1 MDLPEMS
8 RGAELLSAL
17 AGPAGGFML
26 FALHPVLPRLA
37 TAGLVQ
43 SVYNLLPV
51 YPLDGG
57 RIFRCIL
64 EMTLLPPKAQKLQ
77 KIVTILCCIGIL
89 TAGFYG
95 WFALQYGPLCF
106 LLSVLTVIRIK

>member
-64 EMTLLPPKAQKLQ
+64 EMTLLPSKAQKLQ
-77 KIVTILCCIGIL
+77 KIVTIFCCIGIL